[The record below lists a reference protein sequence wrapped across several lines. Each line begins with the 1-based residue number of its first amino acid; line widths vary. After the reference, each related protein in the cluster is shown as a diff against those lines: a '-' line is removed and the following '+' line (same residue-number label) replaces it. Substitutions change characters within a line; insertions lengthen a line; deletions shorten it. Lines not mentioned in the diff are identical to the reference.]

1 LRQEA
6 SKTALSGRFTCS
18 RTARQVAANSDEAA
32 ADFNFYGVKMNK
44 AKLFGAGFCA
54 FGLVVLSGC
63 AIQEK
68 KEAAAAQAMPVN
80 CTTAPGDLRM
90 LNSEKASTASKIG
103 NGISMV
109 APIGLVAGLVTRTEK
124 TKYEVTTGEY
134 NKALDTKI
142 SEIKAACPGAQA
154 D

>member
-1 LRQEA
+1 
-6 SKTALSGRFTCS
+6 
-18 RTARQVAANSDEAA
+18 
-32 ADFNFYGVKMNK
+32 MNTGN
-44 AKLFGAGFCA
+44 LFGASLCA
-54 FGLVVLSGC
+54 FSLVVSSGC
-63 AIQEK
+63 AMQEK

-80 CTTAPGDLRM
+80 CATAPGDLRM

-109 APIGLVAGLVTRTEK
+109 FPIGLVAGLVTGTEK
-124 TKYEVTTGEY
+124 TKYQVTTGEY

-142 SEIKAACPGAQA
+142 AEIKAACPGAKA